1 MCSFHQH
8 NSPTAAVAVFSFAQ
22 SIAFAFTNQDGSQS
36 TAQLSFCFYSE
47 LSLKK
52 KNKSTHQRGNIIQ
65 RQYDINT
72 SCV

>member
-22 SIAFAFTNQDGSQS
+22 STAFAFANQDGSQL

-52 KNKSTHQRGNIIQ
+52 KQKHTPEREYHPTTI
-65 RQYDINT
+65 
-72 SCV
+72 